1 MHVVGGEGVGQYL
14 EADLPPTMSRYR
26 CIYIYIYNKNVCV
39 CVSLSDKEQCFWL
52 IVTLNV

>member
-26 CIYIYIYNKNVCV
+26 CIYMCLYMCVCV
-39 CVSLSDKEQCFWL
+39 CVGDKE
-52 IVTLNV
+52 